1 MNLLDDI
8 ETPKQPSRASLTKKA
23 TNLIGRRKTRRG
35 KKKKKV
41 KSAKWLREYAIALE
55 QQNEMKKEFARK
67 ISE

>member
-8 ETPKQPSRASLTKKA
+8 DVPKQPTRASLTKKA
-23 TNLIGRRKTRRG
+23 TNLIGSRRKTRRG

-55 QQNEMKKEFARK
+55 QQKELKKRFNNN
-67 ISE
+67 IL